1 MQLLQLRALDDPEIL
16 TMLSKKTDKYT
27 SPQIQNEL
35 IKIISEQILRKI
47 AESIQQAR
55 YFALMADKVTDTSN
69 KEQFVICF
77 RWVDDDFEVNEDLIG
92 LHHVASITSDVLVG
106 CLKDTI

>member
-1 MQLLQLRALDDPEIL
+1 
-16 TMLSKKTDKYT
+16 MLSKKTDKYT

-35 IKIISEQILRKI
+35 IKIMCIQILHKI
-47 AESIQQAR
+47 SESIQQAR
-55 YFALMADKVTDTSN
+55 YLALLADEVTDTSN

-77 RWVDDDFEVNEDLIG
+77 RRVDGDFEVNEDLIG

-106 CLKDTI
+106 CLKVTILSMN